1 MSFVEKYF
9 IINILFLIKLP
20 TSNLASID
28 NSWLNPLVQWQPNGD
43 LLISLFLLRL
53 LKFCSELELSFLP
66 CYLYIP
72 CISMDLW
79 LPVWCFFFFLVWFP
93 VLCSVYQI
101 QSVGAPSG
109 WLPNPFDMSS
119 SFFEY
124 FLTLW
129 YQMLYSHLE
138 FSQVLKSAM
147 QSRSPGSF

>member
-72 CISMDLW
+72 CVSMDLW
-79 LPVWCFFFFLVWFP
+79 LPVWCFFFFWCGFLFYA
-93 VLCSVYQI
+93 VYI
-101 QSVGAPSG
+101 R
-109 WLPNPFDMSS
+109 
-119 SFFEY
+119 
-124 FLTLW
+124 
-129 YQMLYSHLE
+129 
-138 FSQVLKSAM
+138 FSQWEPLQAGCRILLTCLHRSLNISLLYGTRCCILILSFLKS
-147 QSRSPGSF
+147 